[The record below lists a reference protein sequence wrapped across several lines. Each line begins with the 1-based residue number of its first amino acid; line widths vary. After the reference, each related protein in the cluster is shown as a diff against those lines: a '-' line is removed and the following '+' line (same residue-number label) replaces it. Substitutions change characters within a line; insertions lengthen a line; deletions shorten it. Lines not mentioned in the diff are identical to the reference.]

1 MVENMKKSSWEQKR
15 EKMNSASG
23 FWSPTSLNNVH
34 YFDKNAAEEVKR
46 TRFRK
51 NEAFYLQHYCFLI
64 LCSLAFSH

>member
-1 MVENMKKSSWEQKR
+1 MAENMKKSSWEQKR

-51 NEAFYLQHYCFLI
+51 TRLFICSTIAF
-64 LCSLAFSH
+64 

>member
-1 MVENMKKSSWEQKR
+1 MAENMKKSSWEQKR

-64 LCSLAFSH
+64 LSVL